1 MEGDLCNIQE
11 HGVIPRSAAAIFDA
25 LHQNPEFTSSSVH
38 VSLLEIYNEE
48 LSDLLVSANNN
59 NSNTSNSKGVVSRR
73 RHHHHHHPKQQPN
86 WLLWKGKMVHFV
98 GTLPT
103 IQKTKIQFE
112 YTIIRYRCRSKHVA
126 ASNNLNN

>member
-59 NSNTSNSKGVVSRR
+59 NSNTSNSKGGGVSSSSSSSKATTKLAIMEGENGPFCRYVTDDTENR
-73 RHHHHHHPKQQPN
+73 N
-86 WLLWKGKMVHFV
+86 
-98 GTLPT
+98 T
-103 IQKTKIQFE
+103 IWIYDHSIQM
-112 YTIIRYRCRSKHVA
+112 
-126 ASNNLNN
+126 